1 MNGFNLIIIL
11 FVNHII
17 VVRIM
22 PVIAIVLH
30 CAVLHKTLPNN
41 CLRGGERD
49 CSISI
54 MSRIHSVVIYSV
66 VIVGW
71 LHHIMVN

>member
-1 MNGFNLIIIL
+1 MNGFNLIIL

-30 CAVLHKTLPNN
+30 SAVLHKTLPNN
-41 CLRGGERD
+41 CLHGGERE
-49 CSISI
+49 IAQLVLY
-54 MSRIHSVVIYSV
+54 RVYTV
-66 VIVGW
+66 
-71 LHHIMVN
+71 